1 MFADELRVTPILD
14 AETTYSTTDVHNLIW
29 IQRKV
34 KEVEINGCLER
45 GVENALYFLDARTPW
60 RILKGDDE
68 VLAGYILTLPRKLME
83 HPSLKNLHIAEIRLL
98 AHDQIPKIT
107 LAPGIALR
115 IQAIIEMLDELAG
128 SALNHREEAMASLVK
143 TLFVYTDGQC
153 NIRSVIME
161 NNAKKQL
168 VFRFKKLIDSH
179 SAEVHEVADYAQK
192 LNISAKYL
200 NSCTKEVL
208 GVTAKSLIDEIR
220 IMRSRHLLK
229 FSDLSIK
236 EISFELGFSSQDYFS
251 YFLKK
256 HTGLTPSTI
265 RKG

>member
-1 MFADELRVTPILD
+1 MFADALRVTPIFD
-14 AETTYSTTDVHNLIW
+14 AEMSYSTGDVYNLIW

-34 KEVEINGCLER
+34 KEVEIDGYAEA
-45 GVENALYFLDARTPW
+45 GVDNALYFLDARTRW
-60 RILKGDDE
+60 RIAKGE
-68 VLAGYILTLPRKLME
+68 EEASAGYVLTLPRRLME
-83 HPSLKNLHIAEIRLL
+83 HPTLKNLHIAEIRLL

-107 LAPGIALR
+107 LAPGIAIR

-128 SALNHREEAMASLVK
+128 SELNHREEAMASLVK

-153 NIRSVIME
+153 NIRSTLTE

-168 VFRFKKLIDSH
+168 VFRFKKLVDSH
-179 SAEVHEVADYAQK
+179 SAEVHEVADYARK
-192 LNISAKYL
+192 LNVSAKYL
-200 NSCTKEVL
+200 NSCTREVL
-208 GVTAKSLIDEIR
+208 GTTAKSLIDEIR

-229 FSDLSIK
+229 FSDLTIK
-236 EISFELGFSSQDYFS
+236 EISYALGFSSQDYFS